1 MYNLTGKVALVT
13 GAGGKNGIGRAIAT
27 RLAKEGADVA
37 VNDMT
42 EHPYAADQPD
52 WQGLPDVVREIEAMG
67 QRAISV
73 VADVTDAAQ
82 VKAMVDKT
90 VAHFGKIDILVN
102 NAGTIAG
109 KDRVPVVDLAEEDW
123 DRVQRVNVK
132 GVFLCSQAVARH
144 LIAQGTGGKIINM
157 SSVTG
162 KRGSA
167 RFAAYSASK
176 FAVIGFTQSLAS
188 ELAPYQVN
196 VNAICPGLVDTER
209 FGHLASVLMPQN
221 LSADEQLSEYTR
233 RSKAAVPIGRLAE
246 GADVAKMAAFLA
258 SDEAAYLS
266 GVSITVA
273 GRRDG
278 NGLSITARCV
288 GRSDPFHRRS

>member
-1 MYNLTGKVALVT
+1 MYNLDGKVALVT
-13 GAGGKNGIGRAIAT
+13 GAGGRNGIGRAIAT

-37 VNDMT
+37 VNDIA
-42 EHPYAADQPD
+42 EHPYATDQGD
-52 WQGLPDVVREIEAMG
+52 WQGLPDLVREIQAIG
-67 QRAISV
+67 RRAISV
-73 VADVTDAAQ
+73 LADVGDAEQ
-82 VKAMVDKT
+82 VRQMVDQT
-90 VAHFGKIDILVN
+90 VAHFEKIDILVN

-109 KDRVPVVDLAEEDW
+109 KDRLPVVDLAEEDW

-176 FAVIGFTQSLAS
+176 FAVIGFTQCLAQ

-209 FGHLASVLMPQN
+209 MGHLASVLMPDT
-221 LSADEQLSEYTR
+221 LSADEQLTEYTR
-233 RSKAAVPIGRLAE
+233 RSEAAVPLGRLAE
-246 GADVAKMAAFLA
+246 GTDVAKMAAFLA
-258 SDEAAYLS
+258 SDEAAYLT
-266 GVSITVA
+266 GVSITVS
-273 GRRDG
+273 GGTVMD
-278 NGLSITARCV
+278 
-288 GRSDPFHRRS
+288 

>member
-1 MYNLTGKVALVT
+1 MYNLNGKVALVT
-13 GAGGKNGIGRAIAT
+13 GAGGRNGIGRAIAT

-37 VNDMT
+37 VNDIA
-42 EHPYAADQPD
+42 EHPYVADQGD
-52 WQGLPDVVREIEAMG
+52 WHGLPDLVREIEAMG
-67 QRAISV
+67 RRAISV
-73 VADVTDAAQ
+73 VADVGDAEQ
-82 VKAMVDKT
+82 VRQMVDQT

-109 KDRVPVVDLAEEDW
+109 KDRLPVVDLAEEDW

-176 FAVIGFTQSLAS
+176 FAVIGFTQCLAQ

-209 FGHLASVLMPQN
+209 MGHLASVLMPDT
-221 LSADEQLSEYTR
+221 LSADEQLMEYTR
-233 RSKAAVPIGRLAE
+233 RSEAAVPLGRLAE
-246 GADVAKMAAFLA
+246 GTDVAKMAAFLA
-258 SDEAAYLS
+258 SDEAAYLT
-266 GVSITVA
+266 GVSLTVS
-273 GRRDG
+273 GGTVMD
-278 NGLSITARCV
+278 
-288 GRSDPFHRRS
+288 

>member
-1 MYNLTGKVALVT
+1 MYNLNGKVALVT

-27 RLAKEGADVA
+27 RLAREGADVA
-37 VNDMT
+37 VNDIT
-42 EHPYAADQPD
+42 EHPYAADQSD

-73 VADVTDAAQ
+73 VADVADAAQ
-82 VKAMVDKT
+82 VKEMVDQT

-144 LIAQGTGGKIINM
+144 LIRQGTGGKIINM

-221 LSADEQLSEYTR
+221 LSADEQLAEYAR
-233 RSKAAVPIGRLAE
+233 RSEAAVPIGRLAE

-266 GVSITVA
+266 GVSITVS
-273 GRRDG
+273 GGTVMD
-278 NGLSITARCV
+278 
-288 GRSDPFHRRS
+288 

>member
-13 GAGGKNGIGRAIAT
+13 GAGGKYGIGRAIAT

-42 EHPYAADQPD
+42 DHPYAADQAE
-52 WQGLPDVVREIEAMG
+52 WHGLPDVVREIEAMG
-67 QRAISV
+67 RRAVSV
-73 VADVTDAAQ
+73 VADVADAAQ
-82 VKAMVDKT
+82 VKEMVDQT

-102 NAGTIAG
+102 NAGTLAG

-176 FAVIGFTQSLAS
+176 FAVIGFTQSLAC

-209 FGHLASVLMPQN
+209 FGHLASVLMPEH
-221 LSADEQLSEYTR
+221 LSADEQLAEYTR
-233 RSKAAVPIGRLAE
+233 RSEAAVPIGRLAE

-266 GVSITVA
+266 GVSITVS
-273 GRRDG
+273 GGTVMD
-278 NGLSITARCV
+278 
-288 GRSDPFHRRS
+288 

>member
-1 MYNLTGKVALVT
+1 MYNLNGKVALVT

-37 VNDMT
+37 VNDIT
-42 EHPYAADQPD
+42 EHPYAADQAD
-52 WQGLPDVVREIEAMG
+52 WQGLPDLVREIEAMG
-67 QRAISV
+67 QGAISV
-73 VADVTDAAQ
+73 VADVSDAEQ
-82 VKAMVDKT
+82 VRQMVNQT

-109 KDRVPVVDLAEEDW
+109 KDRTPVVDLAEEDW

-176 FAVIGFTQSLAS
+176 FAVIGFTQSLAQ

-209 FGHLASVLMPQN
+209 ISHLASVLMPDN
-221 LSADEQLSEYTR
+221 LSADEKLSEYAR
-233 RSKAAVPIGRLAE
+233 RSEAAVPFGRLAE

-258 SDEAAYLS
+258 SDEAAYLT
-266 GVSITVA
+266 GVSITVS
-273 GRRDG
+273 GGTVMD
-278 NGLSITARCV
+278 
-288 GRSDPFHRRS
+288 

>member
-1 MYNLTGKVALVT
+1 MYNLNGKVALVT

-37 VNDMT
+37 VNDIT
-42 EHPYAADQPD
+42 ENPYAADQAD
-52 WQGLPDVVREIEAMG
+52 WQGVPDVVRDIEAMG
-67 QRAISV
+67 QQAISV
-73 VADVTDAAQ
+73 VGDVADAKQ
-82 VKAMVDKT
+82 VSEMVDQT

-109 KDRVPVVDLAEEDW
+109 KDRVPVIDLTEEDW

-176 FAVIGFTQSLAS
+176 FAVIALTQCLAY

-209 FGHLASVLMPQN
+209 FGHLASVLMPDN
-221 LSADEQLSEYTR
+221 LSADEQIAEYAR
-233 RSKAAVPIGRLAE
+233 RSEAAVPLGRLAD
-246 GADVAKMAAFLA
+246 GSDVAKMAAFLA
-258 SDEAAYLS
+258 SDEAAYLT

-273 GRRDG
+273 GGTVMD
-278 NGLSITARCV
+278 
-288 GRSDPFHRRS
+288 

>member
-1 MYNLTGKVALVT
+1 MYNLNGKVALVT

-37 VNDMT
+37 VNDIT
-42 EHPYAADQPD
+42 EHPYAADQAD
-52 WQGLPDVVREIEAMG
+52 WQGLPDLVREIETMG

-73 VADVTDAAQ
+73 VADVGDAQQ
-82 VKAMVDKT
+82 VRRMVDQT

-102 NAGTIAG
+102 NAGTLAG

-132 GVFLCSQAVARH
+132 GVFLCSRAVARH

-176 FAVIGFTQSLAS
+176 FAVIGFTQCLAH

-209 FGHLASVLMPQN
+209 MGHLASVLMPDT
-221 LSADEQLSEYTR
+221 LSADAQLSEYTT
-233 RSKAAVPIGRLAE
+233 RSETAVPFGRLAV

-258 SDEAAYLS
+258 SDEAAYLT
-266 GVSITVA
+266 GVSITVS
-273 GRRDG
+273 GGSVMD
-278 NGLSITARCV
+278 
-288 GRSDPFHRRS
+288 

>member
-1 MYNLTGKVALVT
+1 MYNLNGKVALVT
-13 GAGGKNGIGRAIAT
+13 GAGGKNGIGRAIAE

-37 VNDMT
+37 VNDIT
-42 EHPYAADQPD
+42 EHPYAADQTD

-73 VADVTDAAQ
+73 VADVGDAGQ
-82 VKAMVDKT
+82 VKEMVDKT

-132 GVFLCSQAVARH
+132 GVFLCSRAVARH

-176 FAVIGFTQSLAS
+176 FAVIGFTQSLAC

-196 VNAICPGLVDTER
+196 VNAICPGLVETER
-209 FGHLASVLMPQN
+209 FGHLASVLMPEN
-221 LSADEQLSEYTR
+221 LSADEKLSEYER
-233 RSKAAVPIGRLAE
+233 RSEAAVPIGRLAE

-266 GVSITVA
+266 GVSITVS
-273 GRRDG
+273 GGTVMD
-278 NGLSITARCV
+278 
-288 GRSDPFHRRS
+288 

>member
-1 MYNLTGKVALVT
+1 MYNLNGKVALVT

-37 VNDMT
+37 VNDIT
-42 EHPYAADQPD
+42 EHPYAADQAD
-52 WQGLPDVVREIEAMG
+52 WQGLPDLVREIEAMG

-73 VADVTDAAQ
+73 VADVADAEQ
-82 VKAMVDKT
+82 VHQMVDQT

-132 GVFLCSQAVARH
+132 GVFLCSQVVARH

-176 FAVIGFTQSLAS
+176 FAVIGFTQCLAQ

-209 FGHLASVLMPQN
+209 IAHLASVLMPDN
-221 LSADEQLSEYTR
+221 LSADEKLSEYAR
-233 RSKAAVPIGRLAE
+233 RSEAAIPLGRLAE

-258 SDEAAYLS
+258 SDEAAYLT
-266 GVSITVA
+266 GVSITVS
-273 GRRDG
+273 GGTVMD
-278 NGLSITARCV
+278 
-288 GRSDPFHRRS
+288 

>member
-1 MYNLTGKVALVT
+1 MYNLNGKVALVT

-37 VNDMT
+37 VNDIA
-42 EHPYAADQPD
+42 EHPYAADEKE

-73 VADVTDAAQ
+73 IADVSDAKQ
-82 VKAMVDKT
+82 VNEMVDKT

-102 NAGTIAG
+102 NAGTMAG

-132 GVFLCSQAVARH
+132 GVFLCSRAVARH

-176 FAVIGFTQSLAS
+176 FAVIGFTQSLAC

-221 LSADEQLSEYTR
+221 LSADEQLAEYAR
-233 RSKAAVPIGRLAE
+233 RSEAAVPIGRLAE

-266 GVSITVA
+266 GVSITVS
-273 GRRDG
+273 GGTVMD
-278 NGLSITARCV
+278 
-288 GRSDPFHRRS
+288 

>member
-37 VNDMT
+37 VNDIT
-42 EHPYAADQPD
+42 EHPYAADQKE
-52 WQGLPDVVREIEAMG
+52 WQGLPDVAREIEAMG

-73 VADVTDAAQ
+73 VADVSDAKQ
-82 VKAMVDKT
+82 VGEMIDKT

-144 LIAQGTGGKIINM
+144 LITQGTGGKIINM

-176 FAVIGFTQSLAS
+176 FAVIGFTQSLAC

-209 FGHLASVLMPQN
+209 FGHLASVLMPDN
-221 LSADEQLSEYTR
+221 LSADEQLSEYAR
-233 RSKAAVPIGRLAE
+233 RSEAAVPFGRLAE
-246 GADVAKMAAFLA
+246 GTDVAKMAAFLA
-258 SDEAAYLS
+258 SDEAAYLT

-273 GRRDG
+273 GGSVMD
-278 NGLSITARCV
+278 
-288 GRSDPFHRRS
+288 

>member
-1 MYNLTGKVALVT
+1 MYNLNGKVALVT

-37 VNDMT
+37 VNDIA
-42 EHPYAADQPD
+42 EHPYAADQAD
-52 WQGLPDVVREIEAMG
+52 WHGLPDLVREIEAMG
-67 QRAISV
+67 RRALSI
-73 VADVTDAAQ
+73 VADVADAAQ
-82 VKAMVDKT
+82 VKEMVDQT

-132 GVFLCSQAVARH
+132 GIFLCSQAVARH

-176 FAVIGFTQSLAS
+176 FAVIGFTQSLAC

-209 FGHLASVLMPQN
+209 FGHLASVLMPEN
-221 LSADEQLSEYTR
+221 LSADERLAEYAR
-233 RSKAAVPIGRLAE
+233 RSEAAVPIGRLAE

-266 GVSITVA
+266 GVSITVS
-273 GRRDG
+273 GGTVMD
-278 NGLSITARCV
+278 
-288 GRSDPFHRRS
+288 

>member
-1 MYNLTGKVALVT
+1 MYNLNGKVALVT

-37 VNDMT
+37 VNDIT
-42 EHPYAADQPD
+42 EHPYTTDQGD
-52 WQGLPDVVREIEAMG
+52 WQGLPDLVREIEAMG
-67 QRAISV
+67 RRAISV
-73 VADVTDAAQ
+73 VADVGDAEQ
-82 VKAMVDKT
+82 VQQMVDQT

-109 KDRVPVVDLAEEDW
+109 KDRVPVVDLAEADW

-132 GVFLCSQAVARH
+132 GVFLCSRAVGRH

-176 FAVIGFTQSLAS
+176 FAVIGFTQCLAQ

-209 FGHLASVLMPQN
+209 MGHLASVLMPDT
-221 LSADEQLSEYTR
+221 LSADEQLTEYTR
-233 RSKAAVPIGRLAE
+233 RSEAAVPLGRLAE
-246 GADVAKMAAFLA
+246 GVDVAKMAAFLA
-258 SDEAAYLS
+258 SDEAAYLT
-266 GVSITVA
+266 GVAITVS
-273 GRRDG
+273 GGTVMD
-278 NGLSITARCV
+278 
-288 GRSDPFHRRS
+288 

>member
-1 MYNLTGKVALVT
+1 MYNLNGKVALVT

-42 EHPYAADQPD
+42 EHPYAADQSD
-52 WQGLPDVVREIEAMG
+52 WQGLPDVVREIEVMG
-67 QRAISV
+67 QRAISL
-73 VADVTDAAQ
+73 VADVADAGQ
-82 VKAMVDKT
+82 VKEMVEQT
-90 VAHFGKIDILVN
+90 VAHFGKINILVN
-102 NAGTIAG
+102 NAGTMAG

-176 FAVIGFTQSLAS
+176 FAVIGFTQSLAC
-188 ELAPYQVN
+188 ELAPYGVN

-209 FGHLASVLMPQN
+209 FGHLASVLMPQD
-221 LSADEQLSEYTR
+221 LSADEQLAEYARSSE
-233 RSKAAVPIGRLAE
+233 AAIPIGRLAE

-266 GVSITVA
+266 GVSITVS
-273 GRRDG
+273 GGTVMD
-278 NGLSITARCV
+278 
-288 GRSDPFHRRS
+288 

>member
-1 MYNLTGKVALVT
+1 MYNLNGKVALVT

-27 RLAKEGADVA
+27 RLAKEGVDVA
-37 VNDMT
+37 VNDIT
-42 EHPYAADQPD
+42 EHPYAADQSD

-73 VADVTDAAQ
+73 VADVADAAQ
-82 VKAMVDKT
+82 VKEMVDQT

-144 LIAQGTGGKIINM
+144 LIRQGTGGKIINM

-221 LSADEQLSEYTR
+221 LSADEQLAEYAR
-233 RSKAAVPIGRLAE
+233 RSEAAVPIGRLAE

-266 GVSITVA
+266 GVSITVS
-273 GRRDG
+273 GGTVMD
-278 NGLSITARCV
+278 
-288 GRSDPFHRRS
+288 

>member
-1 MYNLTGKVALVT
+1 MYNLNGKVALVT
-13 GAGGKNGIGRAIAT
+13 GTGGKNGIGRAIAT
-27 RLAKEGADVA
+27 RLAKDGADVA
-37 VNDMT
+37 VNDIT
-42 EHPYAADQPD
+42 EHPYAADQAD
-52 WQGLPDVVREIEAMG
+52 WQGLPDLVREIEAMG

-73 VADVTDAAQ
+73 VADVADAEQ
-82 VKAMVDKT
+82 VHKMVDQT

-132 GVFLCSQAVARH
+132 GVFLCSQVVARH

-176 FAVIGFTQSLAS
+176 FAVIGFTQCLAQ

-209 FGHLASVLMPQN
+209 ISHLASVLMPDN
-221 LSADEQLSEYTR
+221 LSADEKLSEYAR
-233 RSKAAVPIGRLAE
+233 RSEAAVPLGRLAE

-258 SDEAAYLS
+258 SDEAAYLT
-266 GVSITVA
+266 GVSITVS
-273 GRRDG
+273 GGTVMD
-278 NGLSITARCV
+278 
-288 GRSDPFHRRS
+288 

>member
-1 MYNLTGKVALVT
+1 MYNLNGKVALVT

-37 VNDMT
+37 VNDIT
-42 EHPYAADQPD
+42 EHPYATDQTE

-67 QRAISV
+67 RRSISV
-73 VADVTDAAQ
+73 VADVADAKQ
-82 VKAMVDKT
+82 VDEMVDKT

-176 FAVIGFTQSLAS
+176 FAVIGFTQSLAC
-188 ELAPYQVN
+188 ELAPYRVN
-196 VNAICPGLVDTER
+196 VNAICPGLVETER
-209 FGHLASVLMPQN
+209 FGHLASVLMPEN
-221 LSADEQLSEYTR
+221 LSADEKLAEYER
-233 RSKAAVPIGRLAE
+233 RSEAAVPIGRLAE

-266 GVSITVA
+266 GVSITVS
-273 GRRDG
+273 GGTVMD
-278 NGLSITARCV
+278 
-288 GRSDPFHRRS
+288 

>member
-27 RLAKEGADVA
+27 RLAREGADVA
-37 VNDMT
+37 VNDIT
-42 EHPYAADQPD
+42 EHPYAADQTD

-73 VADVTDAAQ
+73 VADVADTEQ
-82 VKAMVDKT
+82 VKEMVDKT

-144 LIAQGTGGKIINM
+144 LITQGTGGKIINM

-176 FAVIGFTQSLAS
+176 FAVIGFTQSLAC

-196 VNAICPGLVDTER
+196 VNAICPGLVETER
-209 FGHLASVLMPQN
+209 FGHLASVLMPDN
-221 LSADEQLSEYTR
+221 LSADEKLAEYER
-233 RSKAAVPIGRLAE
+233 RSEAAVPIGRLAE
-246 GADVAKMAAFLA
+246 GADVAKMTAFLA

-266 GVSITVA
+266 GVSITVS
-273 GRRDG
+273 GGTVMD
-278 NGLSITARCV
+278 
-288 GRSDPFHRRS
+288 

>member
-1 MYNLTGKVALVT
+1 MYNLNGKVALVT

-37 VNDMT
+37 VNDIN
-42 EHPYAADQPD
+42 EHPYTTDQGN
-52 WQGLPDVVREIEAMG
+52 WQGLSDLVREIEAMG
-67 QRAISV
+67 RRAISV
-73 VADVTDAAQ
+73 VADVGDAGQ
-82 VKAMVDKT
+82 VQQMVDQT

-109 KDRVPVVDLAEEDW
+109 KDRVPVVDLTEEDW

-176 FAVIGFTQSLAS
+176 FAVIGFTQCLAQ

-209 FGHLASVLMPQN
+209 MGHLASVLMPDN
-221 LSADEQLSEYTR
+221 LSADEQLTEYTR
-233 RSKAAVPIGRLAE
+233 RSEAAVPFGRLAE
-246 GADVAKMAAFLA
+246 GEDVAKMAAFLA
-258 SDEAAYLS
+258 SDEAAYLT
-266 GVSITVA
+266 GVSITVS
-273 GRRDG
+273 GGTVMD
-278 NGLSITARCV
+278 
-288 GRSDPFHRRS
+288 

>member
-1 MYNLTGKVALVT
+1 MYNLNGKVALVT

-37 VNDMT
+37 VNDIT
-42 EHPYAADQPD
+42 EHPYAADQVD

-73 VADVTDAAQ
+73 VADVADAAQ
-82 VKAMVDKT
+82 VKEMVDQT

-144 LIAQGTGGKIINM
+144 LIAQETGGKIINM

-176 FAVIGFTQSLAS
+176 FAVIGFTQSLAC
-188 ELAPYQVN
+188 ELAPYRVN

-209 FGHLASVLMPQN
+209 FGHLASVLMPEN
-221 LSADEQLSEYTR
+221 LSADEQLAEYAR
-233 RSKAAVPIGRLAE
+233 RSEAAVPIGRLAE

-266 GVSITVA
+266 GVSITVS
-273 GRRDG
+273 GGTVMD
-278 NGLSITARCV
+278 
-288 GRSDPFHRRS
+288 

>member
-1 MYNLTGKVALVT
+1 MYNLNGKVALVT

-37 VNDMT
+37 VNDIT
-42 EHPYAADQPD
+42 EHPYAADQTD
-52 WQGLPDVVREIEAMG
+52 WQGLPDLVREIEAMG
-67 QRAISV
+67 QGAISV
-73 VADVTDAAQ
+73 VADVADAEQ
-82 VKAMVDKT
+82 VHQMVNQT

-109 KDRVPVVDLAEEDW
+109 KDRMPVVDLAEEDW

-132 GVFLCSQAVARH
+132 GVFLCSQAVGRH

-176 FAVIGFTQSLAS
+176 FAVIGFTQSLAQ

-209 FGHLASVLMPQN
+209 ISHLASVLMPDN
-221 LSADEQLSEYTR
+221 LSADEKLSEYAR
-233 RSKAAVPIGRLAE
+233 RSEAAVPFGRLAE

-258 SDEAAYLS
+258 SDEAAYLT
-266 GVSITVA
+266 GVSITVS
-273 GRRDG
+273 GGTVMD
-278 NGLSITARCV
+278 
-288 GRSDPFHRRS
+288 

>member
-1 MYNLTGKVALVT
+1 MYNLNGKVALVT

-37 VNDMT
+37 VNDIT
-42 EHPYAADQPD
+42 EHPYAADQTE

-67 QRAISV
+67 RRSISV
-73 VADVTDAAQ
+73 VADVGDAKQ
-82 VKAMVDKT
+82 VGEMVDKT

-176 FAVIGFTQSLAS
+176 FAVIGFTQSLAC

-196 VNAICPGLVDTER
+196 VNAICPGLVETER
-209 FGHLASVLMPQN
+209 FGHLASVLMPEN
-221 LSADEQLSEYTR
+221 LSADEKLAEYER
-233 RSKAAVPIGRLAE
+233 RSEAAVPIGRLAE

-266 GVSITVA
+266 GVSITVS
-273 GRRDG
+273 GGTVMD
-278 NGLSITARCV
+278 
-288 GRSDPFHRRS
+288 

>member
-37 VNDMT
+37 VNDIT
-42 EHPYAADQPD
+42 EHPYAADQAD
-52 WQGLPDVVREIEAMG
+52 WHGLPDVVREIEAMG

-73 VADVTDAAQ
+73 VADVADATQ
-82 VKAMVDKT
+82 VKEMVDQT

-144 LIAQGTGGKIINM
+144 LITQGTGGKIINI

-176 FAVIGFTQSLAS
+176 FAVIGFTQSLAH
-188 ELAPYQVN
+188 EMAPYQVN

-209 FGHLASVLMPQN
+209 VTHLASVLMPDN
-221 LSADEQLSEYTR
+221 LSADEQLSEYTH
-233 RSKAAVPIGRLAE
+233 RSEAAVPFGRLAE

-258 SDEAAYLS
+258 SDEAAYLT
-266 GVSITVA
+266 GVSITVS
-273 GRRDG
+273 GGSVMD
-278 NGLSITARCV
+278 
-288 GRSDPFHRRS
+288 

>member
-1 MYNLTGKVALVT
+1 MYNLNGKIALVT

-52 WQGLPDVVREIEAMG
+52 WHGLPDVVREIEGMG

-73 VADVTDAAQ
+73 VADVTDAEQ
-82 VKAMVDKT
+82 VKGMVDQT

-144 LIAQGTGGKIINM
+144 LIAQETGGKIINM

-188 ELAPYQVN
+188 ELAPYQIN

-246 GADVAKMAAFLA
+246 GTDVAKMAAFLA

-273 GRRDG
+273 GGTVMD
-278 NGLSITARCV
+278 
-288 GRSDPFHRRS
+288 